1 MKSKKRE
8 VNIRRRLRDKELL
21 EYLNNHNFQD
31 ADTTK
36 KLKKLMIETGY
47 SIPFK
52 EITAKDIYVFY
63 RTFLD
68 AEKKY
73 SSKNLDNMQANT
85 VTKLIKSNNENSVF
99 GIDTVKAP
107 KADEQT
113 YIYLIRDGKT
123 GNIKI
128 GISNNV
134 KKRMTSIINE
144 YYVWPVE
151 LIFCLPFPS
160 RNDAESMESYL
171 HKKYSRYRLFSYS
184 TQKGSTS
191 KEWFDL
197 NKNHVEEIKNILN
210 KNYEARNNPSKKRSF
225 DSGDLLAYGFL
236 IIPAICVAIA
246 LLPLTIMILIFWL
259 FMRIYI
265 KKR

>member
-21 EYLNNHNFQD
+21 EYLNNHNFQN
-31 ADTTK
+31 ANTTK

-73 SSKNLDNMQANT
+73 SSKNLNNIQAKT

-99 GIDTVKAP
+99 EIDTVKAP

-184 TQKGSTS
+184 TQKGNTS

-236 IIPAICVAIA
+236 ICVAIA

-259 FMRIYI
+259 IMRIYI

>member
-21 EYLNNHNFQD
+21 EYLNNHNFQN
-31 ADTTK
+31 ANTTK

-73 SSKNLDNMQANT
+73 SSKNLNNIQAKT

-99 GIDTVKAP
+99 EIDTVKAP

-151 LIFCLPFPS
+151 LIYCLPFPS

-184 TQKGSTS
+184 TQKGNTS

-210 KNYEARNNPSKKRSF
+210 KNYEARNNPSKKRNF
-225 DSGDLLAYGFL
+225 DSVDLLAYGFL
-236 IIPAICVAIA
+236 ICVAIA
-246 LLPLTIMILIFWL
+246 LLPFTIMFLIFWL
-259 FMRIYI
+259 IMRIYI

>member
-31 ADTTK
+31 ANTTK

-63 RTFLD
+63 STFLD

-73 SSKNLDNMQANT
+73 SSKNLNNMQAKT

-151 LIFCLPFPS
+151 LIYCLPFPS

-184 TQKGSTS
+184 TQKGNISN
-191 KEWFDL
+191 EWFDL

-210 KNYEARNNPSKKRSF
+210 KNYEARNNPSKKRNF
-225 DSGDLLAYGFL
+225 DSLDLLAYGFL
-236 IIPAICVAIA
+236 ICVAIA
-246 LLPLTIMILIFWL
+246 LLPFTIMFLIFWL
-259 FMRIYI
+259 IMRIYI

>member
-21 EYLNNHNFQD
+21 EYLNNHNFQN
-31 ADTTK
+31 ANTTK

-73 SSKNLDNMQANT
+73 SSKNLNNIQAKT

-99 GIDTVKAP
+99 EIDTVKAP

-151 LIFCLPFPS
+151 LIYCLPFPS

-184 TQKGSTS
+184 TQKGNTS

-210 KNYEARNNPSKKRSF
+210 KNYEARNNPSKKRNF
-225 DSGDLLAYGFL
+225 DSLDLLAYGFL
-236 IIPAICVAIA
+236 ICVAIA
-246 LLPLTIMILIFWL
+246 LLPFTIMFLIFWL
-259 FMRIYI
+259 IMRIYI

>member
-21 EYLNNHNFQD
+21 EYLNNHNFQN
-31 ADTTK
+31 ANTTK

-73 SSKNLDNMQANT
+73 SSKNLNNMQAKT

-99 GIDTVKAP
+99 GIDTIKAP

-184 TQKGSTS
+184 TQKGNTS

-210 KNYEARNNPSKKRSF
+210 KNYEARNNPSKKRNF
-225 DSGDLLAYGFL
+225 DSVDLLAYGFL
-236 IIPAICVAIA
+236 ICVAIA
-246 LLPLTIMILIFWL
+246 LLPFTIMFLIFWL
-259 FMRIYI
+259 IMRIYI

>member
-21 EYLNNHNFQD
+21 EYLNNHNFQN
-31 ADTTK
+31 ANTTK

-73 SSKNLDNMQANT
+73 SSKNLNNMQAKT

-99 GIDTVKAP
+99 EIDTVKAP

-184 TQKGSTS
+184 TQKGNTS

-210 KNYEARNNPSKKRSF
+210 KNYEARNNPSKKRNF
-225 DSGDLLAYGFL
+225 DSVDLLAYGFL
-236 IIPAICVAIA
+236 ICVAIA
-246 LLPLTIMILIFWL
+246 LLPFTIMFLIFWL
-259 FMRIYI
+259 IMRIYI

>member
-8 VNIRRRLRDKELL
+8 VNIRPRLRDKELL

-31 ADTTK
+31 ANTTK

-73 SSKNLDNMQANT
+73 SSKNLNNIQAKT

-99 GIDTVKAP
+99 EIDTVKAP

-151 LIFCLPFPS
+151 LIYCLPFPS

-184 TQKGSTS
+184 TQKGNISN
-191 KEWFDL
+191 EWFDL

-210 KNYEARNNPSKKRSF
+210 KNYEARNNPSKKRNF
-225 DSGDLLAYGFL
+225 DSLDLLAYGFL
-236 IIPAICVAIA
+236 ICVAIA
-246 LLPLTIMILIFWL
+246 LLPFTIMFLIFWL
-259 FMRIYI
+259 IMRIYI

>member
-21 EYLNNHNFQD
+21 EYLNNHNFQN
-31 ADTTK
+31 ANTTK

-73 SSKNLDNMQANT
+73 SSKNLNNMQAKT

-151 LIFCLPFPS
+151 LIYCLPFPS

-210 KNYEARNNPSKKRSF
+210 KNYEARNNPSKKRNF
-225 DSGDLLAYGFL
+225 DSVDLLAYGFL
-236 IIPAICVAIA
+236 ICVAIA
-246 LLPLTIMILIFWL
+246 LLPFTIMFLIFWL
-259 FMRIYI
+259 IMRIYI

>member
-31 ADTTK
+31 ANTTK

-73 SSKNLDNMQANT
+73 SSKNLNNIQAKT

-99 GIDTVKAP
+99 EIYTVKAP

-184 TQKGSTS
+184 TQKGNTS

-210 KNYEARNNPSKKRSF
+210 KNYEARNNPSKKRNF
-225 DSGDLLAYGFL
+225 DSVDLLAYGFL
-236 IIPAICVAIA
+236 ICVAIA
-246 LLPLTIMILIFWL
+246 LLPFTIMFLIFWL
-259 FMRIYI
+259 IMRIYI

>member
-21 EYLNNHNFQD
+21 EYLNNHNFQN
-31 ADTTK
+31 ANTTK

-73 SSKNLDNMQANT
+73 SSKNLNNIQAKT

-99 GIDTVKAP
+99 EIDTVKAP

-184 TQKGSTS
+184 TQKGNTS

-210 KNYEARNNPSKKRSF
+210 KNYEARNNPSKKRNF
-225 DSGDLLAYGFL
+225 DSLDLLAYGFL
-236 IIPAICVAIA
+236 ICVAIA
-246 LLPLTIMILIFWL
+246 LLPFTIMFLIFWL
-259 FMRIYI
+259 IMRIYI

>member
-8 VNIRRRLRDKELL
+8 INIRPRLRDKELL
-21 EYLNNHNFQD
+21 EYLNNHNFQN
-31 ADTTK
+31 ANTTK

-73 SSKNLDNMQANT
+73 SSKNLNNIQAKT

-99 GIDTVKAP
+99 EIDTVKAP

-184 TQKGSTS
+184 TQKGNTS

-210 KNYEARNNPSKKRSF
+210 KNYEARNNPSKKRNF
-225 DSGDLLAYGFL
+225 DSVDLLAYGFL
-236 IIPAICVAIA
+236 ICVAIA
-246 LLPLTIMILIFWL
+246 LLPFTIMFLIFWL
-259 FMRIYI
+259 IMRIYI